1 MEQHPPSTAAVM
13 VLLLL
18 GRLLWIPALISQ
30 LASDRGTDFES
41 VDLEKKNDNDR
52 KNKFLKIL
60 PSVDSSLLIFF
71 RPKYCSCRKRYLSS

>member
-18 GRLLWIPALISQ
+18 GRLLWTPALISQ

-41 VDLEKKNDNDR
+41 VDLEKKNSNDR
-52 KNKFLKIL
+52 KNKF
-60 PSVDSSLLIFF
+60 
-71 RPKYCSCRKRYLSS
+71 

>member
-18 GRLLWIPALISQ
+18 GRLLWTPALIFQ

-41 VDLEKKNDNDR
+41 VDLGKKIIMIGI
-52 KNKFLKIL
+52 NKF
-60 PSVDSSLLIFF
+60 
-71 RPKYCSCRKRYLSS
+71 